1 MCTLPYIVFINF
13 SYRAP
18 FFFLLCLWFAKTDWW
33 CDDVFL
39 LSLLVITGSAIT
51 LRLVIH
57 LCLKTFLRR
66 KKKKKL
72 KRQWNWSCARNLM
85 CVCRWQFSREA
96 PFLFV
101 PFLKNGHESSRSWLC
116 RRLPFYLQRWR
127 GEVDQEALLKCTS
140 PPLLIHSLLTAAGSV
155 PKGRKNLAKF
165 QFQKRLLLHCKKKKK
180 KRMSCA

>member
-1 MCTLPYIVFINF
+1 MMWWRIFIIATCNHGISDNF
-13 SYRAP
+13 AVSHP
-18 FFFLLCLWFAKTDWW
+18 SLSQNIFAK
-33 CDDVFL
+33 
-39 LSLLVITGSAIT
+39 
-51 LRLVIH
+51 
-57 LCLKTFLRR
+57 KE
-66 KKKKKL
+66 KKKL

-180 KRMSCA
+180 KTYELCIEGQLYGNQL